1 VVLIKEMYLS
11 VVKLTH

>member
-1 VVLIKEMYLS
+1 MLIKEMYLS